1 MVIATA
7 ATTQVIA
14 SATDDEGLIN
24 KGFKLTIIIG
34 LALAIGTGI
43 FLIWQLTSIFS
54 SISDSFLGLTTIGTL
69 VSNVPGPLGWIAT
82 VGTWT
87 ISAFGFGNR

>member
-14 SATDDEGLIN
+14 SATDDEGLVN
-24 KGFKLTIIIG
+24 KAFKLTLIIG

-43 FLIWQLTSIFS
+43 FLIWQLTSIFQG
-54 SISDSFLGLTTIGTL
+54 ISDNFLGLTTIGTL
-69 VSNVPGPLGWIAT
+69 ISNVPGPLGWIAT
-82 VGTWT
+82 IGTYT